1 MVLTSHSMEECEA
14 LCTKLAIMKD
24 GKFMCIGAA
33 QQLRSKFGDGI
44 MLSMRCAKVSP
55 LKSVVVLEFAGG
67 QSVCVPHLLQISMIS
82 RRWGDPLG
90 LLCLF

>member
-44 MLSMRCAKVSP
+44 MLSMRCAKVRVVPSP
-55 LKSVVVLEFAGG
+55 NHCNGYGYS
-67 QSVCVPHLLQISMIS
+67 
-82 RRWGDPLG
+82 
-90 LLCLF
+90 

>member
-1 MVLTSHSMEECEA
+1 LCLQLNALLHLQAGQSVVLTSHSMEECEA

-44 MLSMRCAKVSP
+44 MLSMRCAKVSVMRGSLGAP
-55 LKSVVVLEFAGG
+55 GCVLGPDM
-67 QSVCVPHLLQISMIS
+67 QS
-82 RRWGDPLG
+82 
-90 LLCLF
+90 